1 MTAHLVSPEKRN
13 TVIEIW
19 KETLAVSEVDL
30 DRGFADLGGTSLA
43 ANKFVAELGQ
53 RLGVNVPVIRVFEY
67 PTLRLLLRYLTEGAE
82 AESGHAT
89 PSRTRKKASTLEAVR
104 AGHDVAIIGM
114 ACRFPGARNLD
125 EFWTNLLDGRDT
137 ITILTADQLSPEVPA
152 ELRNDPRYVR
162 AAGLIDQPYGIDA
175 EFFGINPM
183 EAKLTDP
190 QQRILLETAWQALEH
205 AGEAVGKLPERTA
218 IYAGTEDNS
227 YYRAEIAV
235 FPEAEKRAGRFAVM
249 TGNEK
254 DYVAMH
260 IAHKLNLKGPAVS
273 VHTACSTSLVAVIMA
288 CKSLRYGECDMALAG
303 GATVH
308 FPTPEGYYF
317 QEGGVFSSDGHC
329 RPFDRK
335 AEGTNF
341 TDGSGIVVL
350 KRVEDAIRDR
360 NTIFAVIKGGAINSD
375 GGEKASFSAPSVAG
389 QAACIRE
396 ALTDAGVDAGTIQ
409 YVEAHGTATPVG
421 DPIEMQGLR
430 QAFASRADASRLQY
444 CGLGSVKS
452 NIGHTTAAA
461 GVASLIKT
469 ALALRHGVIPAT
481 VHFESPNPGLDLENS
496 PFYIVDSKL
505 DWPSAETRRRA
516 GVSSFGIGGTNSHV
530 VLEEAPP
537 AAATERTAERPFE
550 IWPVSAKSAAKRDK
564 LVAALTEERYWP
576 RDIAYTLQHGRARF
590 KQRGARI
597 RLTQLQVED
606 LLVQPAQQAIDDP
619 RLAFMFPG
627 QGSQYIEMG
636 KSLFEQLPEFRN
648 TFARCC
654 EVLSQEM
661 GLDFKAFIFNPA
673 NRETL
678 ENTRYTQPA
687 LFAIE
692 VSLGQMLL
700 DWGIEPAWMLG
711 HSVGEFV
718 AAHLANVFSLE
729 DALRLI
735 VARGQLMSDLPRGRM
750 LSARGDLAAVMAA
763 AGEPVDIASL
773 NSPIHCVLAGD
784 NEKIARVQQRLEAA
798 GIACRPLH
806 TSHAF
811 HSAMMTPVVEPFL
824 EVVRTV
830 SLRAPEKKIVSTVT
844 GEIMTATEATDPQYW
859 ANHLRSTVKF
869 SPALFRTIELG
880 GNVFIEVGPR
890 TTLSSLAVQHFAKAA
905 KNDGERIAIAMLS
918 DNPEPQSELGGIG
931 TALAKL
937 WCAGI
942 ELDWQR
948 IWPGGK
954 KVPLVST
961 YPFERKDYRFSEG
974 RHAERRTAAQSSVV
988 EMQPAAATNT
998 VQTHVAGL
1006 SVEDRLMAEL
1016 GALLSERSGFGVEQL
1031 EASFVECGF
1040 DSLLLMQ
1047 IGVELGKRYGVAVS
1061 LRDLME
1067 KVNTPKKLSG
1077 HIFATAAP
1085 ECLRHLNVA
1094 AAPVEEM
1101 AAPVRSGHA
1110 PVEASIAGPQ
1120 FAPSIAF
1127 STDGSGAA
1135 RERLIAVRNFID
1147 QQLRQI
1153 GATAASAPAEQAEA
1167 THTSAPSG
1175 ELRNTRATQPSGKPL
1190 IRAKHSQPP
1199 APGAFRVAGTAGNEK
1214 WLVFDANSRRY
1225 CRVKQ

>member
-1 MTAHLVSPEKRN
+1 
-13 TVIEIW
+13 
-19 KETLAVSEVDL
+19 
-30 DRGFADLGGTSLA
+30 
-43 ANKFVAELGQ
+43 
-53 RLGVNVPVIRVFEY
+53 
-67 PTLRLLLRYLTEGAE
+67 
-82 AESGHAT
+82 
-89 PSRTRKKASTLEAVR
+89 
-104 AGHDVAIIGM
+104 
-114 ACRFPGARNLD
+114 
-125 EFWTNLLDGRDT
+125 
-137 ITILTADQLSPEVPA
+137 
-152 ELRNDPRYVR
+152 
-162 AAGLIDQPYGIDA
+162 
-175 EFFGINPM
+175 
-183 EAKLTDP
+183 
-190 QQRILLETAWQALEH
+190 
-205 AGEAVGKLPERTA
+205 
-218 IYAGTEDNS
+218 
-227 YYRAEIAV
+227 
-235 FPEAEKRAGRFAVM
+235 
-249 TGNEK
+249 
-254 DYVAMH
+254 
-260 IAHKLNLKGPAVS
+260 
-273 VHTACSTSLVAVIMA
+273 
-288 CKSLRYGECDMALAG
+288 
-303 GATVH
+303 
-308 FPTPEGYYF
+308 
-317 QEGGVFSSDGHC
+317 
-329 RPFDRK
+329 
-335 AEGTNF
+335 
-341 TDGSGIVVL
+341 
-350 KRVEDAIRDR
+350 
-360 NTIFAVIKGGAINSD
+360 
-375 GGEKASFSAPSVAG
+375 
-389 QAACIRE
+389 
-396 ALTDAGVDAGTIQ
+396 
-409 YVEAHGTATPVG
+409 
-421 DPIEMQGLR
+421 
-430 QAFASRADASRLQY
+430 
-444 CGLGSVKS
+444 
-452 NIGHTTAAA
+452 
-461 GVASLIKT
+461 
-469 ALALRHGVIPAT
+469 
-481 VHFESPNPGLDLENS
+481 
-496 PFYIVDSKL
+496 
-505 DWPSAETRRRA
+505 
-516 GVSSFGIGGTNSHV
+516 
-530 VLEEAPP
+530 
-537 AAATERTAERPFE
+537 
-550 IWPVSAKSAAKRDK
+550 
-564 LVAALTEERYWP
+564 
-576 RDIAYTLQHGRARF
+576 
-590 KQRGARI
+590 
-597 RLTQLQVED
+597 
-606 LLVQPAQQAIDDP
+606 
-619 RLAFMFPG
+619 
-627 QGSQYIEMG
+627 
-636 KSLFEQLPEFRN
+636 
-648 TFARCC
+648 
-654 EVLSQEM
+654 
-661 GLDFKAFIFNPA
+661 
-673 NRETL
+673 
-678 ENTRYTQPA
+678 
-687 LFAIE
+687 
-692 VSLGQMLL
+692 
-700 DWGIEPAWMLG
+700 
-711 HSVGEFV
+711 
-718 AAHLANVFSLE
+718 
-729 DALRLI
+729 
-735 VARGQLMSDLPRGRM
+735 
-750 LSARGDLAAVMAA
+750 
-763 AGEPVDIASL
+763 
-773 NSPIHCVLAGD
+773 
-784 NEKIARVQQRLEAA
+784 
-798 GIACRPLH
+798 
-806 TSHAF
+806 
-811 HSAMMTPVVEPFL
+811 VVEPFL
-824 EVVRTV
+824 KVVRTV